1 MTTTRVAVLGSINMD
16 LITCAAVLPAPGET
30 VLGDSFETAQG
41 GKGANQAIAAAKS
54 GARTTFVGS
63 VGDDA
68 FADELATCLSAAQV
82 DASLLR
88 REPGP
93 SGIAAI
99 TVDQAGENSIV
110 VVPGANSTVTD
121 LTDIE
126 LSAIANAD
134 ILLCQLEI
142 PLATVIAGAV
152 HARAHG
158 TVVMLNPSPVQPL
171 PDNLVDAVD
180 VLVVNEAE
188 AAAIGAGVLDRI
200 DHVVITLGS
209 AGARYRAPDSTFD
222 VPAPRVE
229 AVDTTGAGDAFAGAL
244 ASEWHAGPSRAMV
257 WACAGGA
264 FATTGRGAGSSSGT
278 RADIEALLA

>member
-1 MTTTRVAVLGSINMD
+1 MTTTRVTVLGSINMD
-16 LITCAAVLPAPGET
+16 LVTGAAALPSPGET
-30 VLGDSFETAQG
+30 VLGNSFATAQG

-54 GARTTFVGS
+54 GARTTFIGS

-68 FADELATCLSAAQV
+68 FADELATCLSAAEV
-82 DASLLR
+82 DTTLLR

-110 VVPGANSTVTD
+110 VVPGANSSVTD
-121 LTDIE
+121 LTDTE
-126 LSAIANAD
+126 LSAIADAD

-142 PLATVIAGAV
+142 PLATVIAGAA
-152 HARAHG
+152 HAREHS

-171 PDNLVDAVD
+171 PDSLVDTVD

-188 AAAIGAGVLDRI
+188 AAAIGPETLDRI

-209 AGARYRAPDSTFD
+209 AGARYRALDTTFD
-222 VPAPRVE
+222 VSAPKVE

-244 ASEWHAGPSRAMV
+244 ASEWHAGPSRAMAF
-257 WACAGGA
+257 ACAGGA
-264 FATTGRGAGSSSGT
+264 FATTGRGAGSSSGS